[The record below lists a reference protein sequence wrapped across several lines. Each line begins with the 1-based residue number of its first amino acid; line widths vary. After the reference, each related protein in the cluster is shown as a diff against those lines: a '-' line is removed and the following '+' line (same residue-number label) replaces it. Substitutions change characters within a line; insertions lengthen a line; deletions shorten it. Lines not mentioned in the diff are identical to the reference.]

1 MLGKGKR
8 SPEVKQAIVQHH
20 AVYFIACGGAGALL
34 SHCVKKREMV
44 AYEDLLSEAITRLT
58 VEDLPCFVGVDCTG
72 KDVYD
77 CD

>member
-1 MLGKGKR
+1 M
-8 SPEVKQAIVQHH
+8 
-20 AVYFIACGGAGALL
+20 L